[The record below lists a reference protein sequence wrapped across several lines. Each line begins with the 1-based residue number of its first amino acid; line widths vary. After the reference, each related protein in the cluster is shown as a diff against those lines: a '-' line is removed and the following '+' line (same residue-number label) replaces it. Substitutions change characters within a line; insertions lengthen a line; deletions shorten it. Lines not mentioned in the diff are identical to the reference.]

1 MSERLQ
7 LYFNFFDA
15 LVSILNLE
23 RTKINKLRFSDEK
36 SDELRQV
43 SFHNG

>member
-7 LYFNFFDA
+7 LHFNSFDA
-15 LVSILNLE
+15 LVSFLNLE

-43 SFHNG
+43 SFS

>member
-7 LYFNFFDA
+7 LHFNFFDA

-36 SDELRQV
+36 SDEQV